1 MHSEINLKKKKD
13 MQEHTVNFLE
23 KKYFHPLHT
32 SIHPP
37 EKFNNP
43 FYYEPHPLCLLA
55 AKELQ
60 ELIPHLL
67 LDEGKMFGVLVG
79 KDQGQLG
86 YLAAYSGQIAPIE
99 KTREKVETKET
110 DNVFLDFFV
119 PAVFDY
125 LQPDGY
131 FKIHENEISRMNKDI
146 NKLSTA
152 PNLLE
157 LKNHYTALQTKS
169 AQFIEEKTIAA
180 QKAKIKRDSYRQQGG
195 ITPEEQIAM
204 IKESQFLKAEIH
216 RAKMKYIKPLAEL
229 QQQIN
234 NKLQEINKLKKERKE
249 KSDAL
254 QHWLFS
260 QFKMANA
267 EGKYKNLLTIFKDTA
282 AIIPPS
288 GSGECCEPKLL
299 QYALTHNIQP
309 LCIAMFWW
317 GKSPKTDIR
326 HHLHY
331 YPACNGK
338 CKPILQW
345 MLQGLDVEKN
355 PLEKNE
361 HQTLQVIYDDSHL
374 AVINKPEGML
384 SVPGKNKR
392 ESVLSIIQ
400 QKYPNMQGP
409 IIVHR
414 LDMATSGLL
423 VIAKDN
429 STYINLQKQFAN
441 HTVSKRYVALLERDL
456 EPGSGTIS
464 LPLVPDIMDR
474 PRQKV
479 DWERGKKALTQYK
492 TIGKRR
498 ILLYPHTGRTH
509 QLRVHCAHPEGLNN
523 PILGDTL
530 YGEKADRLY
539 LHAEY
544 LEFTHPATGE
554 RVHFSVAPSF

>member
-1 MHSEINLKKKKD
+1 
-13 MQEHTVNFLE
+13 MQEHTVNILE
-23 KKYFHPLHT
+23 KNYFHPLHT

-55 AKELQ
+55 SKELQ
-60 ELIPHLL
+60 KLIPHLPL
-67 LDEGKMFGVLVG
+67 DDEGKMFGILVG
-79 KDQGQLG
+79 NYQGQLG
-86 YLAAYSGQIAPIE
+86 YLAAYSGQIAPIGE
-99 KTREKVETKET
+99 MRKNTKVKET
-110 DNVFLDFFV
+110 ENSILNFFV

-125 LQPDGY
+125 LQPEGY
-131 FKIHENEISRMNKDI
+131 FKIHENEISRINKDI
-146 NKLSTA
+146 HNLSTA
-152 PNLLE
+152 SCLLE
-157 LKNHYTALQTKS
+157 LKDRYTSLQAESAL
-169 AQFIEEKTIAA
+169 FIKEKTIAA
-180 QKAKIKRDSYRQQGG
+180 QKAKIRRDIYRQKGE
-195 ITPEEQIAM
+195 ITPKEQEAM
-204 IKESQFLKAEIH
+204 IKESQFLKAEVH
-216 RAKMKYIKPLAEL
+216 RAKIKYTKPLTEL

-234 NKLQEINKLKKERKE
+234 TKLKEITKLKKERKE
-249 KSDAL
+249 KSDML

-267 EGKYKNLLTIFKDTA
+267 KGKYKNLLAIFKDTA

-345 MLQGLDVEKN
+345 MLQGIDVEKN
-355 PLEKNE
+355 PLEINE
-361 HQTLQVIYDDSHL
+361 HQTLQVIYDDPHL

-384 SVPGKNKR
+384 SVPGKNHR
-392 ESVLSIIQ
+392 ESVLSITQ
-400 QKYPNMQGP
+400 QKYHKKEGP

-414 LDMATSGLL
+414 LDMATSGIL
-423 VIAKDN
+423 VIAKDTD
-429 STYINLQKQFAN
+429 TYINLQKQFAN
-441 HTVSKRYVALLERDL
+441 HTVRKRYVALLEHDI
-456 EPGSGTIS
+456 EPGCGTIS
-464 LPLVPDIMDR
+464 LPLIPDIMDR
-474 PRQKV
+474 PRQNV
-479 DWERGKKALTQYK
+479 DWEKGKKAITQYK

-498 ILLYPHTGRTH
+498 ILLYPQTGRTH

-523 PILGDTL
+523 PILGDML
-530 YGEKADRLY
+530 YGERADRLY

-544 LEFTHPATGE
+544 LEFTHPITGE
-554 RVHFSVAPSF
+554 RVHFSITSSF

>member
-1 MHSEINLKKKKD
+1 
-13 MQEHTVNFLE
+13 MQEHTVNILE
-23 KKYFHPLHT
+23 KNYFHPLHT

-55 AKELQ
+55 SKELQ
-60 ELIPHLL
+60 ELIPHLPL
-67 LDEGKMFGVLVG
+67 DDEGKMFGILVG
-79 KDQGQLG
+79 NYQGQLG
-86 YLAAYSGQIAPIE
+86 YLAAYSGQIAPI
-99 KTREKVETKET
+99 REMRKNTKIKET
-110 DNVFLDFFV
+110 ENSILNFFV

-125 LQPDGY
+125 LQPEGY
-131 FKIHENEISRMNKDI
+131 FKIHENEISRINKDI
-146 NKLSTA
+146 HNLSTA
-152 PNLLE
+152 SCLLE
-157 LKNHYTALQTKS
+157 LKDRYTSLQAESAL
-169 AQFIEEKTIAA
+169 FIKEKTIAA
-180 QKAKIKRDSYRQQGG
+180 QKAKIRRDIYRQKGE
-195 ITPEEQIAM
+195 ITPEEQEAM
-204 IKESQFLKAEIH
+204 IKESQFLKAEVH
-216 RAKMKYIKPLAEL
+216 RAKIKYTKPLTEL

-234 NKLQEINKLKKERKE
+234 TKLKEITKLKKERKE
-249 KSDAL
+249 KSDML

-267 EGKYKNLLTIFKDTA
+267 KGKYKNLLAIFKDTA

-345 MLQGLDVEKN
+345 MLQGIDVEKN
-355 PLEKNE
+355 PLEINE
-361 HQTLQVIYDDSHL
+361 HQTLQVIYDDPHL

-384 SVPGKNKR
+384 SVPGKNHR
-392 ESVLSIIQ
+392 ESVLSITQ
-400 QKYPNMQGP
+400 QKYPNIEGP

-423 VIAKDN
+423 VIAKDTD
-429 STYINLQKQFAN
+429 TYINLQKQFAN
-441 HTVSKRYVALLERDL
+441 HTVRKRYVALLEHDI
-456 EPGSGTIS
+456 EPGCGTIS
-464 LPLVPDIMDR
+464 LPLIPDIMDR
-474 PRQKV
+474 PRQNV
-479 DWERGKKALTQYK
+479 DWEKGKKAITQYK

-498 ILLYPHTGRTH
+498 ILLYPQTGRTH

-523 PILGDTL
+523 PILGDML
-530 YGEKADRLY
+530 YGERADRLY

-544 LEFTHPATGE
+544 LEFTHPITGE
-554 RVHFSVAPSF
+554 RVHFSITPSF

>member
-1 MHSEINLKKKKD
+1 
-13 MQEHTVNFLE
+13 MQEHTVNILE
-23 KKYFHPLHT
+23 KNYFHPLHT

-55 AKELQ
+55 SKELQ
-60 ELIPHLL
+60 KLIPHLPL
-67 LDEGKMFGVLVG
+67 DDEGKMFGILVG
-79 KDQGQLG
+79 NYQGQLG
-86 YLAAYSGQIAPIE
+86 YLAAYSGQIAPIGE
-99 KTREKVETKET
+99 MRKNTKVKET
-110 DNVFLDFFV
+110 ENSILNFFV

-125 LQPDGY
+125 LQPEGY
-131 FKIHENEISRMNKDI
+131 FKIHENEISRISKDI
-146 NKLSTA
+146 HNLSTA
-152 PNLLE
+152 SCLLE
-157 LKNHYTALQTKS
+157 LKDRYTSLQAESAL
-169 AQFIEEKTIAA
+169 FIKEKTIAA
-180 QKAKIKRDSYRQQGG
+180 QKAKIRRYIYRQKGE
-195 ITPEEQIAM
+195 ITPKEQEAM
-204 IKESQFLKAEIH
+204 IKESQFLKAEVH
-216 RAKMKYIKPLAEL
+216 RAKIKYTKPLTEL

-234 NKLQEINKLKKERKE
+234 TKLKEITKLKKERKE
-249 KSDAL
+249 KSDML

-267 EGKYKNLLTIFKDTA
+267 KGKYKNLLAIFKDTA

-345 MLQGLDVEKN
+345 MLQGIDVEKN
-355 PLEKNE
+355 PLEINE
-361 HQTLQVIYDDSHL
+361 HQTLQVIYDDPHL

-384 SVPGKNKR
+384 SVPGKNHR

-400 QKYPNMQGP
+400 QKYPNIEGP

-423 VIAKDN
+423 VIAKDTD
-429 STYINLQKQFAN
+429 TYINLQKQFAN
-441 HTVSKRYVALLERDL
+441 HTVRKRYVALLEHDI
-456 EPGSGTIS
+456 EPGCGTIS
-464 LPLVPDIMDR
+464 LPLIPDIMDR
-474 PRQKV
+474 PRQNV
-479 DWERGKKALTQYK
+479 DWEKGKKAITQYK

-498 ILLYPHTGRTH
+498 ILLYPQTGRTH

-523 PILGDTL
+523 PILGDML
-530 YGEKADRLY
+530 YGERADRLY

-544 LEFTHPATGE
+544 LEFTHPITGE
-554 RVHFSVAPSF
+554 RVHFYITPSF